1 MASALSRREVDVGGG
16 SMALYAL
23 TGGLMR
29 LKHATRLACLVLSV
43 LVTGTAQAQG
53 GFPSKPIHIIVG
65 FAAGGGNDIIVRVV
79 APKMSEGLGQ
89 PIIVENKPGAQSIIA
104 AEYVAKS
111 APDGY
116 TLFMGPSGAMTMN
129 PAIYSKLPYSP
140 LKDFA
145 QISMIGDFPLILVVS
160 SSLPVN
166 SVKDLIDY
174 AKARPSDVNYSAS
187 AAPFQ
192 LAAELFNQKTGTK
205 FTHIPYKSSGDSVGA
220 VMAGQVTMTIMD
232 PTSAKR
238 DPAWPDL
245 PTLAEAGGP
254 DIEIR
259 LFTGFHA
266 PAGTPQA
273 IVNRIQQEVARVV
286 KLPEIRERLDQM
298 SIVPS
303 GNTPGEF
310 RAIIARDIAK
320 WTAVAKAANIKAD
333 ERSTFFFRAG
343 AHFFDGVAGRL

>member
-1 MASALSRREVDVGGG
+1 
-16 SMALYAL
+16 
-23 TGGLMR
+23 MR
-29 LKHATRLACLVLSV
+29 LKPLGGLARLVLPA
-43 LVTGTAQAQG
+43 LLTATAQAQST
-53 GFPSKPIHIIVG
+53 FPNKPIRIVVG

-145 QISMIGDFPLILVVS
+145 QISMIGDFPLILVVN

-174 AKARPSDVNYSAS
+174 AKARPSAVNYSAS

-192 LAAELFNQKTGTK
+192 LAAELFNQKTGTR
-205 FTHIPYKSSGDSVGA
+205 FAHIPYKSSGDSVGA
-220 VMAGQVTMTIMD
+220 VMPAQGWASLTRPPPRTAP
-232 PTSAKR
+232 PTS
-238 DPAWPDL
+238 
-245 PTLAEAGGP
+245 GP
-254 DIEIR
+254 GI
-259 LFTGFHA
+259 G
-266 PAGTPQA
+266 
-273 IVNRIQQEVARVV
+273 
-286 KLPEIRERLDQM
+286 
-298 SIVPS
+298 
-303 GNTPGEF
+303 
-310 RAIIARDIAK
+310 
-320 WTAVAKAANIKAD
+320 
-333 ERSTFFFRAG
+333 
-343 AHFFDGVAGRL
+343 

>member
-1 MASALSRREVDVGGG
+1 MRSRL
-16 SMALYAL
+16 AA
-23 TGGLMR
+23 
-29 LKHATRLACLVLSV
+29 RLACLAAASSMAA
-43 LVTGTAQAQG
+43 TAHAQQD
-53 GFPSKPIHIIVG
+53 FPNKPVHIIVG
-65 FAAGGGNDIIVRVV
+65 YAAGGGNDIIVRVV

-89 PIIVENKPGAQSIIA
+89 PVIIENKPGAQGIVSC
-104 AEYVAKS
+104 EYVAKS

-116 TLFMGPSGAMTMN
+116 TLLMGPSGPMTMN
-129 PAIYSKLPYSP
+129 PAIYSKLPYAP

-145 QISMIGDFPLILVVS
+145 PISMIGDFPLILVVS
-160 SSLPVN
+160 ASLPAN
-166 SVKDLIDY
+166 SVKELIAY
-174 AKARPSDVNYSAS
+174 AKARPDKVNYAAS

-205 FTHIPYKSSGDSVGA
+205 FVHIPYKSSGESVGA
-220 VMAGQVTMTIMD
+220 VMSGQVTMTIMD
-232 PTSAKR
+232 PPPAIGPLKGGKVKGLAVTSAKR

-266 PAGTPQA
+266 PAATPPAVVKRLQE
-273 IVNRIQQEVARVV
+273 EVARVV

-303 GNTPGEF
+303 GNTPEEF

-320 WTAVAKAANIKAD
+320 WTAVAKAANVKAD
-333 ERSTFFFRAG
+333 
-343 AHFFDGVAGRL
+343 

>member
-1 MASALSRREVDVGGG
+1 MASALSRRGVDVGGG

-29 LKHATRLACLVLSV
+29 LKHATRLACLVLPE
-43 LVTGTAQAQG
+43 LVTATAQAQSS
-53 GFPSKPIHIIVG
+53 FPNKPIHIIVG

-89 PIIVENKPGAQSIIA
+89 PIVVENKPGAQSIIA
-104 AEYVAKS
+104 ADYVAKA

-145 QISMIGDFPLILVVS
+145 QISMIGDFPLILVVN

-187 AAPFQ
+187 GAPFQ
-192 LAAELFNQKTGTK
+192 LAAELFNQQSGTK
-205 FTHIPYKSSGDSVGA
+205 FTHIPYKSSGESVGA
-220 VMAGQVTMTIMD
+220 VMAGQGDISTID
-232 PTSAKR
+232 PPPAARPPDGGQGQGPPVAAGKR
-238 DPAWPDL
+238 RPPPPPL
-245 PTLAEAGGP
+245 PPPPPAGGP
-254 DIEIR
+254 R
-259 LFTGFHA
+259 HT
-266 PAGTPQA
+266 TP
-273 IVNRIQQEVARVV
+273 
-286 KLPEIRERLDQM
+286 
-298 SIVPS
+298 
-303 GNTPGEF
+303 
-310 RAIIARDIAK
+310 
-320 WTAVAKAANIKAD
+320 
-333 ERSTFFFRAG
+333 
-343 AHFFDGVAGRL
+343 

>member
-1 MASALSRREVDVGGG
+1 
-16 SMALYAL
+16 
-23 TGGLMR
+23 MR
-29 LKHATRLACLVLSV
+29 LEQVKRLACLVLPA
-43 LVTGTAQAQG
+43 LVAATVQAQG
-53 GFPSKPIHIIVG
+53 SSFPNKPIRIVVG
-65 FAAGGGNDIIVRVV
+65 FAAGGGNDIIVRVL
-79 APKMSEGLGQ
+79 APKMSVGLGQ
-89 PIIVENKPGAQSIIA
+89 PIVVENKPGAQSIIA

-129 PAIYSKLPYSP
+129 PAIYSRLPYSP
-140 LKDFA
+140 LRDFA
-145 QISMIGDFPLILVVS
+145 QISMIGDFPLILVVN

-174 AKARPSDVNYSAS
+174 AKARSGDVNYSAS

-192 LAAELFNQKTGTK
+192 LAAELFNQKTGTR
-205 FTHIPYKSSGDSVGA
+205 FAHIPYKSTADSMGA
-220 VMAGQVTMTIMD
+220 VMSGQVTMTIMD
-232 PTSAKR
+232 PPPAIGPLKGGKVKGLAVTSAKR

-266 PAGTPQA
+266 PAATPPA
-273 IVNRIQQEVARVV
+273 IVKRLQQEVARVV
-286 KLPEIRERLDQM
+286 RLPEIRERLDQM

-303 GNTPGEF
+303 GNTPEEF
-310 RAIIARDIAK
+310 RQIIARDIAK

-333 ERSTFFFRAG
+333 
-343 AHFFDGVAGRL
+343 

>member
-1 MASALSRREVDVGGG
+1 
-16 SMALYAL
+16 
-23 TGGLMR
+23 
-29 LKHATRLACLVLSV
+29 
-43 LVTGTAQAQG
+43 
-53 GFPSKPIHIIVG
+53 
-65 FAAGGGNDIIVRVV
+65 
-79 APKMSEGLGQ
+79 
-89 PIIVENKPGAQSIIA
+89 
-104 AEYVAKS
+104 
-111 APDGY
+111 
-116 TLFMGPSGAMTMN
+116 MGPSGAMTMN

-145 QISMIGDFPLILVVS
+145 QISMIGDFPLILVVN

-174 AKARPSDVNYSAS
+174 AKARPNDVNYSAS

-192 LAAELFNQKTGTK
+192 LAAELFNQKTGTR
-205 FTHIPYKSSGDSVGA
+205 FAHIPYKSSGDSVGA
-220 VMAGQVTMTIMD
+220 VMAGQVTITITD
-232 PTSAKR
+232 PPPVIGPLKGGKVKGLAVTSSKR

-303 GNTPGEF
+303 GNTPEEF
-310 RAIIARDIAK
+310 RQIIARDIAK

-333 ERSTFFFRAG
+333 
-343 AHFFDGVAGRL
+343 